1 MNNVRTVSDTKRAFY
16 SQHTRPISA
25 IYRRVVEELMVEM
38 HLLLVNVDF
47 NYDAL
52 YALGVV
58 STYDRFMSGYE
69 PERDRDSIYQAI
81 VQAVEADPAQYR
93 RDAEAALSAAKAII
107 SLDSFKSLVDEAKGS
122 ADGNILQS
130 GLHQVINNPKFKY
143 SRLFAVGLYNVI
155 EAIDEAVL
163 QDKEKR
169 EALMGELAD
178 TLGLNTDLLKKDVDL
193 YRSNLEKMAQAQA
206 VMKDMIEA
214 EKKKQ
219 AKREEDKR
227 KRAEAKAAADVQ
239 SAAESAAAAEPADTA
254 PADAESGSAAE

>member
-47 NYDAL
+47 QYDAL

-81 VQAVEADPAQYR
+81 IQAVEADPAKYR
-93 RDAEAALSAAKAII
+93 ADAEAALSAAKGVA
-107 SLDSFKSLVDEAKGS
+107 SLERFKSLVEEAKGS
-122 ADGNILQS
+122 GDGDILKS
-130 GLHQVINNPKFKY
+130 SLHQVINNPKFKY
-143 SRLFAVGLYNVI
+143 SRLFAIGLYNVI
-155 EAIDEAVL
+155 ETVDESAL
-163 QDKEKR
+163 QEKEKR
-169 EALMGELAD
+169 EALLDELAE
-178 TLGLNTDLLKKDVDL
+178 TLGLNADLLKKDVDL

-214 EKKKQ
+214 DKKKQ
-219 AKREEDKR
+219 AKREEEKR
-227 KRAEAKAAADVQ
+227 KRAEAKAAAEAKSTD
-239 SAAESAAAAEPADTA
+239 AA
-254 PADAESGSAAE
+254 PADAESGSTAE